1 MAQRIYEGID
11 NVARNT
17 IRAYGGIDNKARTL
31 VRGYLG
37 DAEGVARQFWG
48 ALGYVIFDNGEWH
61 YVPQGFD
68 LVQNYAETN
77 GKVSDLTTDYLSDKL
92 LWVHDADINRQW
104 VVNND
109 DLLDSQM
116 NDYENQICKNEI
128 YIPIERIEQASKLRI
143 IAKGNL
149 TFNAMMVGNNRVMGS
164 LVKDKAICGSDLT
177 VKELDISLNSWIDYI
192 KISAPDEY
200 EATNED
206 VTNPYVY
213 QPIPFKIQNY
223 LYTNEKGNTGIPG
236 YEVVQLTGGDL
247 YCFLKYREPDGS
259 NQCVY
264 IMSKEPF
271 TIDWVNNALSSP
283 IHTTIASTQIQADPP
298 VHALIQEGAYWGY
311 KFQDMAVWHTNYYGG
326 WNTYWDIDVGNIVLY
341 GHLNILPTPTG
352 VQKSLQLIKRIE
364 VIGGEIPNNNE

>member
-1 MAQRIYEGID
+1 MAQRIYDGID

-61 YVPQGFD
+61 YVPQEFD

-92 LWVHDADINRQW
+92 LWVHDVDINRQW

-213 QPIPFKIQNY
+213 QPIPFIKTNH
-223 LYTNEKGNTGIPG
+223 LYTNNNGFGLPG
-236 YEVVQLTGGDL
+236 YEINQLSGGQM
-247 YCFLKYREPDGS
+247 YCFIKYREPDG
-259 NQCVY
+259 NEQCLY
-264 IMSKEPF
+264 IMSKEAFSIELIGRWGNPP
-271 TIDWVNNALSSP
+271 TREVIN
-283 IHTTIASTQIQADPP
+283 STQLQADPP
-298 VHALIQEGAYWGY
+298 IHAVIRESYWWGY
-311 KFQDMAVWHTNYYGG
+311 KWQNIPIWHTNYRGG
-326 WNTYWDIDVGNIVLY
+326 WNMYWDIDVGNIVLY
-341 GHLNILPTPTG
+341 GDLNILPTPTG

>member
-1 MAQRIYEGID
+1 MAQKTYCGVENI
-11 NVARNT
+11 ARQVPDKG
-17 IRAYGGIDNKARTL
+17 YGGVENLSRKLLKGYCGDNNNI
-31 VRGYLG
+31 
-37 DAEGVARQFWG
+37 ARQFWG
-48 ALGYVIFDNGEWH
+48 AIGYVIFDNGVWD

-68 LVQNYAETN
+68 LVQNYVESFN
-77 GKVSDLTTDYLSDKL
+77 KQSDLEPYFLTDKT

-116 NDYENQICKNEI
+116 NDYENQICKNDI

-200 EATNED
+200 EATNEA

-213 QPIPFKIQNY
+213 QPIPFLIQNH
-223 LYTNEKGNTGIPG
+223 LYTNNSSAYNLPG
-236 YEVVQLTGGDL
+236 MEVNQISGGEM
-247 YCFLKYREPDGS
+247 YCFRKYREPDDS
-259 NQCVY
+259 NQCLY
-264 IMSKEPF
+264 MMSTAPF
-271 TIDWVNNALSSP
+271 SVEVTYRFYNQPTYETWVAE
-283 IHTTIASTQIQADPP
+283 QIQANPP
-298 VHALIQEGAYWGY
+298 VYAIIKEGYWWGY
-311 KFQDMAVWHTNYYGG
+311 KFQNVVIWKTNYHGG
-326 WNTYWDIDVGNIVLY
+326 WNYYWDIDVGNIVLY
-341 GHLNILPTPTG
+341 GDLNILPTPTG
-352 VQKSLQLIKRIE
+352 VQNSLQLIKRIE
-364 VIGGEIPNNNE
+364 ILGGTL

>member
-1 MAQRIYEGID
+1 MAQRIYDGVN

-37 DAEGVARQFWG
+37 DKNGIARQFWG
-48 ALGYVIFDNGEWH
+48 ALGYVIFDNGEWD

-92 LWVHDADINRQW
+92 LWVHDTNINRQW
-104 VVNND
+104 IVNND

-192 KISAPDEY
+192 KLSAPDEY

-213 QPIPFKIQNY
+213 QPIPFLIQNH
-223 LYTNEKGNTGIPG
+223 LYTNDSRAYNLPG
-236 YEVVQLTGGDL
+236 MEVNQISGGEM
-247 YCFLKYREPDGS
+247 YCFRKYREPDDS
-259 NQCVY
+259 NQCLY
-264 IMSKEPF
+264 MMSTAPF
-271 TIDWVNNALSSP
+271 SVEVTYRFYNQPTYETWVAE
-283 IHTTIASTQIQADPP
+283 QIQANPP
-298 VHALIQEGAYWGY
+298 VYAIIKEGYWWGY
-311 KFQDMAVWHTNYYGG
+311 KFQNVAIWKTNYWGG
-326 WNTYWDIDVGNIVLY
+326 WNRYYDIDVGNIVLY
-341 GHLNILPTPTG
+341 GDLNILPTPTG
-352 VQKSLQLIKRIE
+352 VQNSLQLIKRIE

>member
-213 QPIPFKIQNY
+213 QPIPFIETNHI
-223 LYTNEKGNTGIPG
+223 YTNDSNAYHLPG
-236 YEVVQLTGGDL
+236 YEFNQISGGIL
-247 YCFLKYREPDGS
+247 KAFLKYREPDGS
-259 NQCVY
+259 DQCLY
-264 IMSKEPF
+264 IMSTQEF
-271 TIDWVNNALSSP
+271 TLEFIERWGTPSRTSIVQ
-283 IHTTIASTQIQADPP
+283 STQISSNPP
-298 VHALIQEGAYWGY
+298 IHALIREGYWWGY
-311 KFQDMAVWHTNYYGG
+311 KWQNIPIWHTNYRGG
-326 WNTYWDIDVGNIVLY
+326 WNMYWDIDVGNIVLY
-341 GHLNILPTPTG
+341 GDLNILPTPTG
-352 VQKSLQLIKRIE
+352 VQNSLQLIKRIE

>member
-1 MAQRIYEGID
+1 MAQRIYEGVD
-11 NVARNT
+11 NTARNT
-17 IRAYGGIDNKARTL
+17 IRAYGGIDDKARTL
-31 VRGYLG
+31 IRGYLG

-213 QPIPFKIQNY
+213 QPIPFLIQNH
-223 LYTNEKGNTGIPG
+223 LYTNDSRAYNLPG
-236 YEVVQLTGGDL
+236 MEVNQISGGEM
-247 YCFLKYREPDGS
+247 YCFRKYREPDDS
-259 NQCVY
+259 NQCLY
-264 IMSKEPF
+264 MMSTAPF
-271 TIDWVNNALSSP
+271 SVEVTYRFYNQPTYETWVAE
-283 IHTTIASTQIQADPP
+283 QIQANPP
-298 VHALIQEGAYWGY
+298 VYAIIKEGYWWGY
-311 KFQDMAVWHTNYYGG
+311 KFQNVAIWKTNYHGG
-326 WNTYWDIDVGNIVLY
+326 WNRYYDIDVGNIVLY
-341 GHLNILPTPTG
+341 GDLNILPTPTG
-352 VQKSLQLIKRIE
+352 VQNSLQLIKRIE